1 MAKTFRKNGCP
12 VPEIYVEN
20 SDCSA
25 YLQEDFGGCNLLSCL
40 GGPDRMML
48 SAESLR
54 LLVGIQT
61 VDEDEWKDEVYVPEF
76 GARQVM
82 WDLNYFK
89 YEFLK
94 TCGFVF
100 DEDSLEDDFES
111 LCGALT
117 GCREEL
123 KGFMCRDF
131 QSRNIMVGPPGWDSL
146 ISRAAGKDPCYM
158 MRCHFSGRR
167 KPGLRQRKEKNYLP
181 RMPPGCH
188 PLGEWV
194 ARRFWKG

>member
-1 MAKTFRKNGCP
+1 
-12 VPEIYVEN
+12 
-20 SDCSA
+20 
-25 YLQEDFGGCNLLSCL
+25 
-40 GGPDRMML
+40 MML

-131 QSRNIMVGPPGWDSL
+131 QSRLAI
-146 ISRAAGKDPCYM
+146 
-158 MRCHFSGRR
+158 
-167 KPGLRQRKEKNYLP
+167 
-181 RMPPGCH
+181 
-188 PLGEWV
+188 
-194 ARRFWKG
+194 